1 MDRTDRFD
9 GSEKF
14 DHEQYEG
21 EVAQRWGAGD
31 AYEAS
36 MQRTRRYGK
45 DDWARIEEEKED
57 VLARVAALMAKGT
70 PATGRAAM
78 DLAEQHRCHI
88 DRWFYPCSH
97 GMHRNLAEM
106 YTADPRF
113 ADYFEKRMRG
123 LAAFLQKAI
132 RANEARS
139 SHRPGS
145 HLST

>member
-9 GSEKF
+9 GSEEL
-14 DHEQYEG
+14 DHEQYVD

-36 MQRTRRYGK
+36 MQRTRRYGRA
-45 DDWARIEEEKED
+45 DWARIHEEEAD
-57 VLARVAALMAKGT
+57 MLARLAALMAGGA
-70 PATGRAAM
+70 PATGPAAM
-78 DLAEQHRCHI
+78 DLAEEHRCHI

-113 ADYFEKRMRG
+113 EDHFEKRAKG
-123 LAAFLQKAI
+123 LAAFVQEAI

-139 SHRPGS
+139 RHRSGS

>member
-9 GSEKF
+9 GSEKP
-14 DHEQYEG
+14 DHEQYED

-31 AYEAS
+31 AYEES

-45 DDWARIEEEKED
+45 D
-57 VLARVAALMAKGT
+57 
-70 PATGRAAM
+70 
-78 DLAEQHRCHI
+78 HI

-106 YTADPRF
+106 FTADPRF
-113 ADYFEKRMRG
+113 ADYFEKRMKG
-123 LAAFLQKAI
+123 LAAFLQEAI